1 MRYIVSGQGYDA
13 LDTKCDVAY
22 TLHEAYELADDY
34 EEAGYEIDIVS
45 VYEKQNDDKL
55 DTYEDLK
62 ELMNKYED
70 YDKFISGIEPFIYKY
85 LKKNDLLN
93 YVKDKYEA
101 KNFIFDGI
109 LIPQYLK
116 IDIDSDLYLHLKEKA
131 DSAGLSVESYVYSLI
146 RR

>member
-1 MRYIVSGQGYDA
+1 MRYMVSGQGYDA
-13 LDTKCDVAY
+13 LDTKCDIAY
-22 TLHEAYELADDY
+22 TLQDAYELADDY

-55 DTYEDLK
+55 NTYEDLK
-62 ELMNKYED
+62 ELINKYED
-70 YDKFISGIEPFIYKY
+70 YDDFIGGIEPFIYKY

-93 YVKDKYEA
+93 YVKNKYEA
-101 KNFIFDGI
+101 RNFIVDVI

-116 IDIDSDLYLHLKEKA
+116 IDIDRDLYLNLKEKA
-131 DSAGLSVESYVYSLI
+131 DNAGLSVESYVYSLI